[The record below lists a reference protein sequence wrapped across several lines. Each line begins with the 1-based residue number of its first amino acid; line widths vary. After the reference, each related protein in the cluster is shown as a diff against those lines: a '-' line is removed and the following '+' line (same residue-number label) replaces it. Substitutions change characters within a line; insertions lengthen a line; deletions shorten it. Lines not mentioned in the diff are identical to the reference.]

1 MSIGAGGGAQTAG
14 VSIEGRPML
23 IVTSPDRVT
32 FAAPTTSGL
41 AGPGEPD
48 AVGENVGV
56 GDGPSGGGGETMSE
70 GP

>member
-1 MSIGAGGGAQTAG
+1 
-14 VSIEGRPML
+14 ML

>member
-1 MSIGAGGGAQTAG
+1 MTAGGQDAYASAG

-48 AVGENVGV
+48 AVGENVGL